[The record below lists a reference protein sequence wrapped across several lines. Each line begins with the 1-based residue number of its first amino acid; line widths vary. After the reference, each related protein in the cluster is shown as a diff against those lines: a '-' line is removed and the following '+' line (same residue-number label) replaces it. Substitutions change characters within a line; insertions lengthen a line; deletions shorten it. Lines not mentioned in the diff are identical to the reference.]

1 MEIKDVKKIIESLL
15 FVSDKPLL
23 TREIKAIIKDELPE
37 DIKVE
42 NILKEMQQEYIQLD
56 RAFELK
62 FVADGWTFATK
73 SEYSVWIKKLLKER
87 TVLKLSPSAMEVLAI
102 IAYKQ
107 PITRA
112 EIDVIRGV
120 DCGGVI
126 DTLTD
131 RKFIKIVG
139 RKETLGRPLL
149 YGTTQEFL
157 RHFGLSHL
165 SELPVIDTVKDISP
179 NQEEK
184 AQELPFGSQE
194 DQQVQEQTEQEQ
206 NSADTAEQTN
216 QEEQQEQVE
225 QVSEEIE
232 DQQNQEQMDKEQAE
246 QEQNSADTAEQ
257 NNQEEQQEQIEQEQ
271 IIEGINDQQNQEQ
284 TEQEQS
290 EQEQISADTAEQNNQ
305 EEQQE
310 QVEQISEEIED
321 QQVQEQMD
329 KEQAEQ
335 EQNFAD
341 NTEQN
346 NQEEQTEYKE

>member
-1 MEIKDVKKIIESLL
+1 MEIKDIKKIIEALL

-23 TREIKAIIKDELPE
+23 TREIKAVIKDDLSE
-37 DIKVE
+37 DVKVE

-62 FVADGWTFATK
+62 FVANGWTFSTK
-73 SEYSVWIKKLLKER
+73 PQYSSWIKKLLKEK
-87 TVLKLSPSAMEVLAI
+87 TILKLSPSAMEVLAI

-139 RKETLGRPLL
+139 RKETLGKPLL

-165 SELPVIDTVKDISP
+165 SELPVIDTVKDVLS

-184 AQELPFGSQE
+184 AQELPFDNQE
-194 DQQVQEQTEQEQ
+194 EQIKQEQSLAQNSKQNNQANKIEQVQEQLLVENNKQNIHEMQTEQAQEKFLVQNSEQ
-206 NSADTAEQTN
+206 NSKEKQTEQNQEQYLANSNENTQGNKEQYQQEQLSAGDNEQTN
-216 QEEQQEQVE
+216 QEKQTLL
-225 QVSEEIE
+225 E
-232 DQQNQEQMDKEQAE
+232 DN
-246 QEQNSADTAEQ
+246 EQNS
-257 NNQEEQQEQIEQEQ
+257 QEK
-271 IIEGINDQQNQEQ
+271 
-284 TEQEQS
+284 
-290 EQEQISADTAEQNNQ
+290 
-305 EEQQE
+305 
-310 QVEQISEEIED
+310 
-321 QQVQEQMD
+321 QM
-329 KEQAEQ
+329 E
-335 EQNFAD
+335 
-341 NTEQN
+341 
-346 NQEEQTEYKE
+346 